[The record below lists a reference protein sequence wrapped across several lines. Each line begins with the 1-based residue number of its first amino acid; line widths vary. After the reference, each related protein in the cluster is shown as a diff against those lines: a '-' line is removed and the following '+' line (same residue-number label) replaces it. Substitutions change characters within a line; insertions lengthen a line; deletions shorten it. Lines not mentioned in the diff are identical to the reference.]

1 MEVILLERIEK
12 LGQMGDVV
20 KVKSGYARNYLL
32 PQKKALRATD
42 ANKQHFEE
50 QRAQLEA
57 ANLEH
62 RSEAEKVGKKMKGL
76 SVVMVRQAGE
86 AGQLYGSV
94 NARDIST
101 AVTEAGFTIARQ
113 QVELNQPIKALGL
126 HPVRVSLHPEIDVE
140 VIANVARSQ
149 DEAKVQAKT
158 GKAVVS
164 SEEQEAPAPA
174 AAPEADAKTGSKKA
188 TGAKKAAADQDEATM
203 AVEEAANEAVSE
215 QAEEIFEEGAA
226 PAPENENENEE
237 KAADADGEAPD
248 AGGEAEKKSK

>member
-62 RSEAEKVGKKMKGL
+62 RAEAEKVAKKLEGL

-101 AVTEAGFTIARQ
+101 AVTEAGFTITRQ
-113 QVELNQPIKALGL
+113 QVKLNHPIKALGL
-126 HPVRVSLHPEIDVE
+126 YPVRVSLHPEIDVE
-140 VIANVARSQ
+140 VIANIARSQ
-149 DEAKVQAKT
+149 DEAKVQSKT
-158 GKAVVS
+158 GKAGRRPPSRS
-164 SEEQEAPAPA
+164 S
-174 AAPEADAKTGSKKA
+174 
-188 TGAKKAAADQDEATM
+188 
-203 AVEEAANEAVSE
+203 
-215 QAEEIFEEGAA
+215 I
-226 PAPENENENEE
+226 
-237 KAADADGEAPD
+237 
-248 AGGEAEKKSK
+248 

>member
-20 KVKSGYARNYLL
+20 KVKSGYMRNYLL

-42 ANKQHFEE
+42 ANKQHFEV

-62 RSEAEKVGKKMKGL
+62 RAEAEKVGKKLKGL

-101 AVTEAGFTIARQ
+101 AVIEAGFVITRQ
-113 QVELNQPIKALGL
+113 QVKLNQPIKALGL
-126 HPVRVSLHPEIDVE
+126 HSVRVSLHPEIGVE

-158 GKAVVS
+158 GKAVVRT
-164 SEEQEAPAPA
+164 EEQEAPVPE
-174 AAPEADAKTGSKKA
+174 AAPES
-188 TGAKKAAADQDEATM
+188 GAKKGAKVAADQDQTTM
-203 AVEEAANEAVSE
+203 AAEEAANEAVSK
-215 QAEEIFEEGAA
+215 QAEKIFEEGAA
-226 PAPENENENEE
+226 PEPENEET
-237 KAADADGEAPD
+237 AADADGEAPD
-248 AGGEAEKKSK
+248 ENGEAEKKSK

>member
-1 MEVILLERIEK
+1 MDVILLERIEK

-20 KVKSGYARNYLL
+20 KVKSGYARNFLL
-32 PQKKALRATD
+32 PQKKAMRATD
-42 ANKQHFEE
+42 ANKQHFEG

-57 ANLEH
+57 SNLE
-62 RSEAEKVGKKMKGL
+62 RRDEAEKLAKKMESL
-76 SVVMVRQAGE
+76 SVIMVRQAGE

-101 AVTEAGFTIARQ
+101 AVTEAGFTITRQ

-149 DEAKVQAKT
+149 DEAKVQTKT

-164 SEEQEAPAPA
+164 TGEEEAPAPEKDTET
-174 AAPEADAKTGSKKA
+174 APG
-188 TGAKKAAADQDEATM
+188 KAADRDEATKE
-203 AVEEAANEAVSE
+203 AEEAANEAVSE

-226 PAPENENENEE
+226 PEPEPEE
-237 KAADADGEAPD
+237 TDGEGDGEAK
-248 AGGEAEKKSK
+248 EKS